1 MQTLLNSIIKSRITK
16 QKIRGGTFIQV
27 SDYGLTDQ
35 LNIRFKTKDG
45 KLIKTKEEYEQELQR
60 NELQREV
67 QSSNQGMDRGVRS
80 GNHQIR
86 WQEGGRRGSST
97 SSWGEEV
104 LSRPSGSSRNESD
117 VTTVIEFELNADEF
131 QQFYSKNPEVKEQF
145 LQVYQANKD
154 ISKQLEKHGIKAT
167 EQNKS
172 KKIK

>member
-45 KLIKTKEEYEQELQR
+45 KLIKTKEEYGQELQR

-80 GNHQIR
+80 GNPQIR
-86 WQEGGRRGSST
+86 WQERGRRGSST

-117 VTTVIEFELNADEF
+117 VTTVD
-131 QQFYSKNPEVKEQF
+131 
-145 LQVYQANKD
+145 LQVQWADKEV
-154 ISKQLEKHGIKAT
+154 SKQLEKHGRKAT

-172 KKIK
+172 KKIKCCELLSKFVFM